1 MKTVGIIAEYNPF
14 HTGHAW
20 QISEARRITG
30 ADCVIVIMSGDFVQ
44 RGTPAIMNKYMR
56 TELALTGGA
65 DIVMELPVW
74 ISTASAMDFAEGAV
88 SIFNALGCV
97 DYLCFGS
104 ESGSTEKL
112 NQAADLF
119 LLEPDDYKTELKKQ
133 LSGGKSFPKARKA
146 AWESCTGKKGDF
158 LDLPNNILGISYLM
172 ALKKTKSHMKPVTV
186 KRQGD
191 FHSLSTDNQFAS
203 ASALRNSMMSCSNS
217 SELQNRLSRFIPDSS
232 AFSAIIHDYQ
242 KEYPVIAD
250 DFWPVLKAKLLSE
263 SVWDKKYYDLPDELA
278 ARIRK
283 QFFSCNTYEELIA
296 ALKTALYTRTRIERS
311 LTHLLL
317 DLKEEDVL
325 QWKENGWAYYAR
337 ILGFRK
343 SASSYLK
350 TITSSGSIPVF
361 SRALPNQGLDPTAC
375 SCYRK
380 DISAANLYES
390 TACMKYRL
398 HSPIHEYSRGIIV
411 NPS

>member
-65 DIVMELPVW
+65 DIVIELPVW

-88 SIFNALGCV
+88 SVFNALGCI

-104 ESGSTEKL
+104 ESGSTDRL
-112 NQAADLF
+112 DQAADLF
-119 LLEPDDYKTELKKQ
+119 LLEPDNYKTELKKQ
-133 LSGGKSFPKARKA
+133 LSCGKSFPKARRA
-146 AWESCTGKKGDF
+146 AWESCTGENGDF

-172 ALKKTKSHMKPVTV
+172 ALKKTKSGIKPVTV

-191 FHSLSTDNQFAS
+191 FHSLATDNRFAS
-203 ASALRNSMMSCSNS
+203 ASALRNSMMESSNS
-217 SELQNRLSRFIPDSS
+217 SELQNRLSRFMPDSS
-232 AFSAIIHDYQ
+232 TFAAVIHGFQ
-242 KEYPVIAD
+242 KEYPVISD

-263 SVWDKKYYDLPDELA
+263 SVWNEKYYDLPDELA

-283 QFFSCNTYEELIA
+283 QFFSCNTYEELIT
-296 ALKTALYTRTRIERS
+296 ALKTTLYTRTRIERS
-311 LTHLLL
+311 LIHLLL
-317 DLKEEDVL
+317 DLKEEEVL
-325 QWKENGWAYYAR
+325 RWKENGWAHYAR

-343 SASSYLK
+343 SAASYLK
-350 TITSSGSIPVF
+350 TIVSSGSIPVF
-361 SRALPNQGLDPTAC
+361 SRSMPDQRMDPAAL
-375 SCYRK
+375 SCYQK
-380 DISAANLYES
+380 DIYAANLYENMV
-390 TACMKYRL
+390 CMKYGLRP
-398 HSPIHEYSRGIIV
+398 PIHEYSRGIIV
-411 NPS
+411 SPS

>member
-65 DIVMELPVW
+65 DIVIELPVW

-88 SIFNALGCV
+88 SVFNALGCI

-104 ESGSTEKL
+104 ESGSTDKL
-112 NQAADLF
+112 KQAADLF
-119 LLEPDDYKTELKKQ
+119 LLEPDNYKTELKKQ
-133 LSGGKSFPKARKA
+133 LSCGKSFPKARKA
-146 AWESCTGKKGDF
+146 AWGFCTGENGDF

-203 ASALRNSMMSCSNS
+203 ASALRNSMMESSNS
-217 SELQNRLSRFIPDSS
+217 SELQNRLSRFMPDSS
-232 AFSAIIHDYQ
+232 AFTTFIHGYQ
-242 KEYPVIAD
+242 KEYPVISD

-263 SVWDKKYYDLPDELA
+263 SVWNETYYDLPDELA

-283 QFFSCNTYEELIA
+283 QFFSCNTYEELVT

-311 LTHLLL
+311 LIHLLL
-317 DLKEEDVL
+317 DLKEEEVL
-325 QWKENGWAYYAR
+325 QWKEHGWAHYAR

-343 SASSYLK
+343 SAASYLK
-350 TITSSGSIPVF
+350 TIVSSSSIPVF
-361 SRALPNQGLDPTAC
+361 SRSLPDQGLNPAAL

-380 DISAANLYES
+380 DIFAANLYES

-398 HSPIHEYSRGIIV
+398 HPPIHEYSRGIIV
-411 NPS
+411 SPS